1 MRAIVFDR
9 YGGPE
14 VLREAEMRAPVA
26 ASGQLLLRVAA
37 VAVNPADYK
46 WRSGMFAASVP
57 IAFPHVL
64 GYDVAGVVT
73 VVGEGVTGF
82 VPGDRVAALLDPISK
97 GGYAEQV
104 AVTAA
109 SAARIPE
116 QLDFAT
122 AAAVPCACLTGTQIV
137 EEVLRPRA
145 GQTVLVTGATGSVGV
160 AAVVAA
166 RRCGAQ
172 VIAAVR
178 RRHLARA
185 RELGAIDTVVLGEE
199 GWRGGNFDQ
208 ALDTVGG
215 PQVAKLCLHVRP
227 GGRICTAAT
236 EPIDPTG
243 LPAVP
248 EFVAVHADG
257 PRLAGLL
264 NDAAEGHIP
273 IRIAHRFPLAQAAE
287 AQRLVERGGLEGK
300 VILDIGR

>member
-1 MRAIVFDR
+1 MQAMAFDR

-14 VLREAEMRAPVA
+14 VLHEIEMREPVA
-26 ASGQLLLRVAA
+26 AGGQLLLRVAA
-37 VAVNPADYK
+37 AAVNPADYK
-46 WRSGMFAASVP
+46 WRSGMFAALVP
-57 IAFPHVL
+57 ITFPHVL

-73 VVGEGVTGF
+73 AVGEGATGF
-82 VPGDRVAALLDPISK
+82 APGDRVAALLDPISK

-109 SAARIPE
+109 SAARIPK

-145 GQTVLVTGATGSVGV
+145 GQTLLLTGATGSVGV
-160 AAVVAA
+160 AALVAA
-166 RRCGAQ
+166 RRRGVN

-185 RELGAIDTVVLGEE
+185 RELGADDTVVLGEE
-199 GWRGGNFDQ
+199 DWRGGSFDQ
-208 ALDTVGG
+208 VLDTVGG
-215 PQVAKLCLHVRP
+215 PTVAKLCLHVRP

-248 EFVAVHADG
+248 EFVAVHPDG
-257 PRLAGLL
+257 SRLAGLL
-264 NDAAEGHIP
+264 DDVAGGHIP
-273 IRIAHRFPLAQAAE
+273 IRIAHRFPLAHAAE
-287 AQRLVERGGLEGK
+287 AQRLVERGGLDGK
-300 VILDIGR
+300 VVLDIGR